1 MRLKKKGASENVPPK
16 RPCFYGEGCIISEAG
31 MSTIPRYRFC
41 GIEDTRRVSKRIVFI
56 YPESAMKQRLDK
68 DHVDLSDIY
77 CYDDFKLIKKTRAFH
92 PYRVER
98 RFAFKGADYM
108 AAFDRVKSGI
118 PEMDEALDNIRLGD
132 NVVWRV
138 SELSQFKLFMEP
150 YVKQAIE
157 DKRNII
163 YFRFASHEP
172 LLEDC
177 PEVRRV
183 TVPLSHRFENFTV
196 DIHNVIEEEGKD
208 AFYVFDC
215 LSELQ
220 TAWATDL
227 MMGNFFRV
235 TCPFLFIL
243 DTVAFFPIIRG
254 KHSVQAVNKI
264 LNTTQLFFDV
274 YSDNKNIYVR
284 PEKVWNRNSHTMFL
298 PHTYNPETGAF
309 RPILDGVKS
318 SRFYQALGQAQRS
331 AEEQYSDSWDR
342 YFNRVKLL
350 KENGMDITGDC
361 HRMCDIMMTRDD
373 KMRQMVKKHFT
384 PQDYFAVRDHMVGTG
399 MIGGK
404 ACGMLLA
411 RAIIRNKESDIS
423 EVLEPHDSFYV
434 GSDLYYT
441 YIVDNNLW
449 DTRIKQRTED
459 GYFELAQE
467 LADKIMGGTFSDAMR
482 DQFVRIIEYYGQ
494 DPYII
499 RSSSILEDG
508 FGNAFAGKYESVFC
522 VNRGSLEER
531 LEEFEHA
538 IKVVYASSMSLS
550 ALDYRKRRGLDKRDE
565 QMALLIQ
572 RVSGSYYGSNYMPCA
587 AGVGYSY
594 SPYRIMKESDPTA
607 GMLRLVM
614 GLGTSAVD
622 RTEGSY
628 PRIVNLDMPQKTP
641 YSSSTDKHKFSQGK
655 AEVIN
660 MTDQTLKK
668 LPLED
673 IAPDIPNY
681 LGRIL
686 FEHDYDAES
695 RLREMGRRRDVRFI
709 SCKGLVANSTLM
721 EQMKRMLHCI
731 QEEYEYPVD
740 IEFTINISENGEYS
754 IDLLQCRPLQVQ
766 KGQSGTVIP
775 PDVPEGHILLE
786 TKGSSMG
793 MCKATDIDIVVYVD
807 PVKYYNM
814 PYKEKDLVAKLVGK
828 INGRYGDMG
837 KHMMLIVPG
846 RVGTTSPELG
856 VPTAFFDISAYEII
870 CEIEE
875 SKAGYNPELS
885 YGSHIFQDLVE
896 SEILYTAVFNSEK
909 TVHFSPEKLESSKDL
924 VSEFEQSETLS
935 DIVHIYDVSDRKC
948 TVYNDV
954 ANEHLMITC

>member
-1 MRLKKKGASENVPPK
+1 
-16 RPCFYGEGCIISEAG
+16 
-31 MSTIPRYRFC
+31 
-41 GIEDTRRVSKRIVFI
+41 
-56 YPESAMKQRLDK
+56 
-68 DHVDLSDIY
+68 
-77 CYDDFKLIKKTRAFH
+77 
-92 PYRVER
+92 
-98 RFAFKGADYM
+98 M
-108 AAFDRVKSGI
+108 AAFDRIKSGI

-150 YVKQAIE
+150 YLRQAIE

-172 LLEDC
+172 LIEDR
-177 PEVRRV
+177 PEVKKIEV
-183 TVPLSHRFENFTV
+183 GLSHRFENFTV
-196 DIHNVIEEEGKD
+196 DIHNAIEAEGKD

-274 YSDNKNIYVR
+274 YSDNKNNIYVR
-284 PEKVWNRNSHTMFL
+284 PEKVWNRNSDTMFL
-298 PHTYNPETGAF
+298 PHTYDPENGQF
-309 RPILDGVKS
+309 RPILDGVRS
-318 SRFYQALGQAQRS
+318 SRFYQTLGLAQRS

-342 YFNRVKLL
+342 FFNRTKLM
-350 KENGMDITGDC
+350 KENGMDITAEC
-361 HRMCDIMMTRDD
+361 ERMCNVMMTRDD

-384 PQDYFAVRDHMVGTG
+384 SEDYFAVRDHMVGTG

-411 RAIIRNKESDIS
+411 RAIIRNNEPDIS

-449 DTRIKQRTED
+449 DTRIKQRTEE
-459 GYFELAQE
+459 GYFTLAGDFAE
-467 LADKIMGGTFSDAMR
+467 KLMSGTFSDAMR
-482 DQFVRIIEYYGQ
+482 EQFVRIIEYYGQ

-531 LEEFEHA
+531 LDEFEHA

-594 SPYRIMKESDPTA
+594 SPYRIMKDTDPTQ

-628 PRIVNLDMPQKTP
+628 PRIVNLDTPEKTS
-641 YSSSTDKHKFSQGK
+641 YSSSADKHKFSQGK

-660 MTDQTLKK
+660 MTEQTLKR
-668 LPLED
+668 LSLE
-673 IAPDIPNY
+673 AMEPDIPKY
-681 LGRIL
+681 LDRIL
-686 FEHDYDAES
+686 LEHDFDAES
-695 RLREMGRRRDVRFI
+695 RLREMGRNRDVKFI
-709 SCKGLVANSTLM
+709 SCKGLVANKTLM
-721 EQMKRMLHCI
+721 EQMKRMLRCI
-731 QEEYEYPVD
+731 QDEYEYPVD
-740 IEFTINISENGEYS
+740 TEFTINISEDGEYS
-754 IDLLQCRPLQVQ
+754 IDLLQCRPLQIQ
-766 KGQSGTVIP
+766 KTKTGTVIP
-775 PDVPEGHILLE
+775 ADISEEKILLE
-786 TKGSSMG
+786 SKGSSMG
-793 MCKATDIDIVVYVD
+793 MSKATSLDLIVYVN

-814 PYKEKDLVAKLVGK
+814 PYKEKDTVAKLIGK
-828 INGRYGDMG
+828 INWHHRDLN

-856 VPTAFFDISAYEII
+856 VPTSFSDISAFEII
-870 CEIEE
+870 CETEE

-896 SEILYTAVFNSEK
+896 AQILYTAVFNNEK
-909 TVHFSPEKLESSKDL
+909 TMHYSPEKLEASRDI
-924 VSEFEQSETLS
+924 VGEFATGEVLK
-935 DIVHIYDVSDRKC
+935 DIVHVYDVSDRNC
-948 TVYNDV
+948 EVFNDI
-954 ANEHLMITC
+954 ANEHLLITC